1 MTSDESSD
9 DQLGPLIDEF
19 LERRRLGEVP
29 SVTEF
34 IRRHPTLADDIRDL
48 FPAIALMEQIEA
60 SGDASRGNDDPG
72 LSQLG
77 DYRIIRTIGRG
88 GMGTVYE
95 AVQES
100 LGRHVAIKVLP
111 AQAVADRIQVER
123 FQREA
128 QVAAALH
135 HAHIVPVFGVGEA
148 DGIHFFAMQFIRGQ
162 SLDHVLNEIREQAG
176 SAAHYRLD
184 GSGSQS
190 SPDNQPESDAADDHD
205 AERHFIRRVAEIGA
219 QAAAA
224 LAYSHGQG
232 VVHRDIK
239 PANLMLDAKGNIWI
253 ADFGLAKAHDLSG
266 QPERTSDLPDLTRTG
281 DLLGTLRYMPPERFN
296 GISDA
301 SGDIYSLGLTLYELL
316 TRVPAFQDSDRV
328 TLIRQVTS
336 TTPLPP
342 CRHNARIPRD
352 LETIVLTAIDPN
364 PASRYLC
371 ATDLM
376 LDLQLFLA
384 GRPIVARPTPWFVRA
399 RLWAIR
405 NKVVSSLL
413 TLVCTLLIALTAT
426 GVTSFLRL
434 QERADQINTS
444 LEETKVAEQ
453 KARDAETLERT
464 ARIQQQRALFDS
476 LLMKARAFVDSKA
489 PDSKHEAMS
498 AIRDLVKLPEF
509 QRADAQKRQEI
520 RDLAI
525 HFLSLVSFRV
535 DSQIVDRAPG
545 RAGRFPNW
553 PLDSNVARYARTL
566 DDGSISIR
574 RISDGQE
581 TNRLPGLGALHAD
594 VDQPQLRFSPC
605 GKMISEFARPADMKS
620 NPDDHWFV
628 AAWEIESGREICRL
642 KVGDQLGLEAI
653 CDFSPDGRLFATFR
667 DVDRIEF
674 IDTTTCDTH
683 STVSIDHSSGH
694 RTSRALQFNT
704 DGTQLACTRPGYGG
718 GVEIIAA
725 PFDRASNSWSVNSTA
740 ARVIDWNPG
749 NDLIATD
756 AGIGIQIIDTNLPN
770 EQPAFFGFHE
780 SGIQALSFSPE
791 GDLLASA
798 GDDPHAYVW
807 DTTTQEIVARF
818 EPHSNVKFSIDG
830 RWLGMSLA
838 GRRVTRWKID
848 RSKACRLFGESPAFA
863 RRGFGIV
870 SSVSFSHDQKFLATS
885 TNMGVRVYDVATGKI
900 RGQAGT
906 QFNFAMFDPTPNAPR
921 PFAAET
927 SNEPNDND
935 GSRPETVDP
944 LTAKYRLFVHG
955 NDEEAC
961 LQIDETAEDR
971 TAFFARRHSFFHRVG
986 TEPLGYEL
994 ASTDT
999 GELLQVVGD
1008 TIRLLDHNYEPIQ
1021 SIVAVKDDIPAS
1033 IVISPDG
1040 RWVAC
1045 DPYYTPNFFAS
1056 DAKTGEQ
1063 VAKFSCYDGTQAVLC
1078 FSPDSRI
1085 LAASD
1090 EDSCRLFSTDN
1101 WQLQRTILHE
1111 ETGIGAVT
1119 FSPDSQLIA
1128 IGESSFVKLVETG
1141 SGKLL
1146 ARLKGPRETQRKPAV
1161 GHFHGALSFS
1171 PDGTLLAIGT
1181 HEYLTELWDLN
1192 SLREELSRLSLDW

>member
-1 MTSDESSD
+1 MESDDSSD
-9 DQLGPLIDEF
+9 DRLGPLIDEF

-60 SGDASRGNDDPG
+60 SGDSVRDTEDPG

-77 DYRIIRTIGRG
+77 DYRIIRIIGRG

-95 AVQES
+95 AIQES

-162 SLDHVLNEIREQAG
+162 SLDHVLIEIREQAG
-176 SAAHYRLD
+176 LAAHYRLD
-184 GSGSQS
+184 GSGSQT
-190 SPDNQPESDAADDHD
+190 SPDDQPQGDSAEDHD
-205 AERHFIRRVAEIGA
+205 AERHFFRRVAEIGA
-219 QAAAA
+219 QAADA

-296 GISDA
+296 GVSDA

-316 TRVPAFQDSDRV
+316 ARVPAFQDSDRV

-342 CRHNARIPRD
+342 RRHNARIPRD
-352 LETIVLTAIDPN
+352 LETIVLTAIDPD

-384 GRPIVARPTPWFVRA
+384 GRPIVARPIPWFVRA

-405 NKVVSSLL
+405 NKVVSALL
-413 TLVCTLLIALTAT
+413 MLVCTLLIALTAI
-426 GVTSFLRL
+426 GVTAFLRL
-434 QERADQINTS
+434 QERADQINAS

-453 KARDAETLERT
+453 TARDAEKLERT
-464 ARIQQQRALFDS
+464 ARMQQQRALFDS
-476 LLMKARAFVDSKA
+476 LFMKARALVDSKA
-489 PDSKHEAMS
+489 PNRKHEALS
-498 AIRDLVKLPEF
+498 AIRDLVELPEF
-509 QRADAQKRQEI
+509 QRVDAQKRQGI

-525 HFLSLVSFRV
+525 HFLSLSSFRV
-535 DSQIVDRAPG
+535 DNQIVDRAPG

-553 PLDSNVARYARTL
+553 PLDSDVARYARTL

-574 RISDGQE
+574 RISDGRE
-581 TNRLPGLGALHAD
+581 LIRLPGLGALHAD

-605 GKMISEFARPADMKS
+605 GKMISEFARPADIES
-620 NPDDHWFV
+620 NPDGQWFV
-628 AAWEIESGREICRL
+628 GAWQIESGREICRL
-642 KVGDQLGLEAI
+642 NVGDQLGLEAI
-653 CDFSPDGRLFATFR
+653 CDFSPDGSLFATFR

-674 IDTTTCDTH
+674 IDTATCDTH
-683 STVSIDHSSGH
+683 STVLIDHSAGH
-694 RTSRALQFNT
+694 RISRALKFNT

-725 PFDRASNSWSVNSTA
+725 PFDRASTSWSVSSTA
-740 ARVIDWNPG
+740 ARVIAWSPG

-756 AGIGIQIIDTNLPN
+756 AGIGVQIIDTKLPN
-770 EQPAFFGFHE
+770 EGPAFFGFHE

-807 DTTTQEIVARF
+807 DTTTKEMVAKF
-818 EPHSNVKFSIDG
+818 EPHSNVQFSSDSK
-830 RWLGMSLA
+830 WLGMSLA

-848 RSKACRLFGESPAFA
+848 RSTACRLFGESPVFA
-863 RRGFGIV
+863 REGFGIV
-870 SSVSFSHDQKFLATS
+870 SSVSFSHDQKFVATS
-885 TNMGVRVYDVATGKI
+885 TNMGVRVYDVATGNI
-900 RGQAGT
+900 RGQAGS
-906 QFNFAMFDPTPNAPR
+906 QFNFAMFDPTPNVPR
-921 PFAAET
+921 PFAAEPL
-927 SNEPNDND
+927 NEPKDLVD
-935 GSRPETVDP
+935 SRPESVDA

-955 NDEEAC
+955 NDEQAC
-961 LQIDETAEDR
+961 LQIDDSAEDR
-971 TAFFARRHSFFHRVG
+971 TAFFPRRHSFFQRAG
-986 TEPLGYEL
+986 TESIGYQL

-999 GELLQVVGD
+999 GELLQAVGD
-1008 TIRLLDHNYEPIQ
+1008 TMRLLNHDYEPIQ
-1021 SIVAVKDDIPAS
+1021 SIVGVEGDIPAS

-1078 FSPDSRI
+1078 FSPDSQI
-1085 LAASD
+1085 LAACD
-1090 EDSCRLFSTDN
+1090 EDGCRLFSTDS
-1101 WQLQRTILHE
+1101 WQLQRTIPHE
-1111 ETGIGAVT
+1111 EAGIGAVT
-1119 FSPDSQLIA
+1119 FSPDSQLMA
-1128 IGESSFVKLVETG
+1128 IGEYSFVKLVETG

-1161 GHFHGALSFS
+1161 GHFHAALSFS

-1181 HEYLTELWDLN
+1181 HEYVTELWDLN
-1192 SLREELSRLSLDW
+1192 SLRDELGRLSLDW